1 MEESKTNIPEGYSEI
16 SLGDVLK
23 YEQPYKY
30 AVTDT
35 TYNAKSGIPV
45 LTAGKSFIL
54 GYTNETENVYS
65 NFPVIIFDDFTTDSK
80 FVDFPFKVKSSAMKF
95 LKPKNGNEHNINF
108 FFEIIQSL
116 RIRGTFADHKRRWIS
131 EFSKIK
137 TPAPPFNEQTK
148 IASILSKADAAI
160 AQTEA
165 LIAKYQRIK
174 TGLMQDLLTKGIDK
188 HGNIRNEKT
197 HRFKTEK
204 GLRVPEEWSLPCFG
218 DIIELVHGYQFR
230 NYDFT
235 IHGLPVV
242 KISQVKPEG
251 LDMSS
256 CSFIA
261 ENRLADFEKQR
272 IKNGDVLMALTG
284 ATLGKACLVQS
295 LVGEAL
301 QNYRVGRFE
310 PLEENDVDKT
320 YLYYVLTTKEFLN
333 QIFNKVNAGAQG
345 NIGKADFEKAFI
357 SKPPYN
363 EQVKIAKTLLQI
375 TSVLEK
381 EIEKRNKLQSL
392 KTGLMQDLLSGKV
405 RVKIKENANTTA

>member
-1 MEESKTNIPEGYSEI
+1 MNWTKSKLSDIAQLVMGQSPESLFYNSEGR
-16 SLGDVLK
+16 G
-23 YEQPYKY
+23 
-30 AVTDT
+30 
-35 TYNAKSGIPV
+35 
-45 LTAGKSFIL
+45 
-54 GYTNETENVYS
+54 
-65 NFPVIIFDDFTTDSK
+65 
-80 FVDFPFKVKSSAMKF
+80 MKF
-95 LKPKNGNEHNINF
+95 LQGCAEFGDKFPLAITFSTSIKKIAPKNSILFSVRAPVGKINF
-108 FFEIIQSL
+108 ADDEYCIGRGLASIIPTKCDLEFLYQVFLYLQIQTKFVSQGSTFDSINSTELSEIEIQ
-116 RIRGTFADHKRRWIS
+116 HP
-131 EFSKIK
+131 ESK
-137 TPAPPFNEQTK
+137 PEQTR
-148 IASILSKADAAI
+148 IAQILSTADAAI

-174 TGLMQDLLTKGIDK
+174 TGLMQDLLTRGIDEK
-188 HGNIRNEKT
+188 GNIRSKAT
-197 HRFKTEK
+197 HRFVVKNGME
-204 GLRVPEEWSLPCFG
+204 VPEEWSVPFFG
-218 DIIELVHGYQFR
+218 DTIELVHGYQFR

-256 CSFIA
+256 CSYIS
-261 ENRLADFEKQR
+261 ENRLDAFEKQR

-284 ATLGKACLVQS
+284 ATLGKACFVQG

-310 PLEENDVDKT
+310 PLLENDVDKT

-357 SKPPYN
+357 AKPPFN
-363 EQVKIAKTLLQI
+363 EQVNIAKTLLQI
-375 TSVLEK
+375 TSLLEK

-405 RVKIKENANTTA
+405 RVKIKEAVNAE

>member
-1 MEESKTNIPEGYSEI
+1 MGNWLNKKVKELCHIGRGRVISQEEIQNNPGVYPVYSSQSINKGEMGRIDSYDFEGEYVTWTTDGAYAGTVFHREGKFNCTNVCGILKAKEDDKLDLLFLSYLLSTQAKKYVSYVGNPKLMNGVMAEIDLTLPESKS
-16 SLGDVLK
+16 
-23 YEQPYKY
+23 
-30 AVTDT
+30 
-35 TYNAKSGIPV
+35 
-45 LTAGKSFIL
+45 
-54 GYTNETENVYS
+54 
-65 NFPVIIFDDFTTDSK
+65 
-80 FVDFPFKVKSSAMKF
+80 
-95 LKPKNGNEHNINF
+95 
-108 FFEIIQSL
+108 
-116 RIRGTFADHKRRWIS
+116 
-131 EFSKIK
+131 
-137 TPAPPFNEQTK
+137 EQTR
-148 IASILSKADAAI
+148 IAQILSTADRVI
-160 AQTEA
+160 SQTEA

-174 TGLMQDLLTKGIDK
+174 TGLMQDLLTRGIDE
-188 HGNIRNEKT
+188 HGRIRSKAT
-197 HRFKTEK
+197 HRFVVKNGIE
-204 GLRVPEEWSLPCFG
+204 VPEEWSVPCFG

-251 LDMSS
+251 LDLSS

-261 ENRLADFEKQR
+261 ENRIVDFEKQR

-295 LVGEAL
+295 LVGDAL

-345 NIGKADFEKAFI
+345 NIGKSDFEKAFI
-357 SKPPYN
+357 AKPPYN
-363 EQVKIAKTLLQI
+363 EQVKIAKILLKI

-381 EIEKRNKLQSL
+381 EIQKRKKLQSL
-392 KTGLMQDLLSGKV
+392 KTGLMQDLLSGRV
-405 RVKIKENANTTA
+405 RVKLPETEHEKEQQNA